1 VLRYDRTEHPA
12 AEIPREERGKAALT
26 ELFEYL
32 RGEETPIIVENVVNE
47 VDEVVR
53 AVRFEGWQNTDG
65 DRLVQQALRKTLYI
79 KFKIRDNDVFE
90 RALGYIRE
98 YYRCRRAAGSTIK
111 AGSASTQPPDGRR
124 AGGGSW
130 RRCRRPW
137 ASVVRDRLPGGPCD
151 TNTFEV
157 LGENWALRWRADSN
171 SKRRRPSIIIW
182 HCGMPRDRTSA
193 RLGLGSL
200 ISGLDSFE
208 DARHLDISAARGGSP
223 ESVFDGWLRLLEARE
238 DLARGE
244 MKSLRYRTEL
254 LHPLRSA
261 AEFGKGFHGALRQLR
276 QLGGLGPESHGVH
289 LRHFLVRRDLGFPG
303 LRGGLRG
310 VQGDPRGGV

>member
-26 ELFEYL
+26 ELFESL
-32 RGEETPIIVENVVNE
+32 RGDETPIIVENVVNE

-65 DRLVQQALRKTLYI
+65 DRLVQQALRKTLY
-79 KFKIRDNDVFE
+79 
-90 RALGYIRE
+90 
-98 YYRCRRAAGSTIK
+98 
-111 AGSASTQPPDGRR
+111 
-124 AGGGSW
+124 
-130 RRCRRPW
+130 
-137 ASVVRDRLPGGPCD
+137 
-151 TNTFEV
+151 
-157 LGENWALRWRADSN
+157 
-171 SKRRRPSIIIW
+171 
-182 HCGMPRDRTSA
+182 
-193 RLGLGSL
+193 
-200 ISGLDSFE
+200 SFE

-223 ESVFDGWLRLLEARE
+223 ESVLDGWLRLLEARE

-244 MKSLRYRTEL
+244 LKSLRYRTEL

-289 LRHFLVRRDLGFPG
+289 LRHVLVRRDLGFPG
-303 LRGGLRG
+303 LSGGLRG
-310 VQGDPRGGV
+310 VQGDPRGGA